1 MKLPNNYGSISKLSG
16 NRRRPYMVRKSL
28 NGTQMVIGYYDT
40 KEKALQA
47 LAEYN
52 RQPSEL
58 PKSNITLTTL
68 YKQWLP
74 HHAPTLSKTGVSSY
88 ENSYRHIQSIAS
100 IPIQNLTYD
109 DFQGVLDA
117 MQLSYASKKKV
128 RSLIN
133 QLCKYAIKK
142 ELMQR
147 NYGDLVTIGKNT
159 KVRPHKPF
167 TRQQINKLWKLNTS
181 EADGALI
188 LLYTGMRCG
197 ELLNLR
203 RKDIN
208 LKSKYLTITHSKTKA
223 GEGRVIPLHKRI
235 QPIIERRCSQYRDR
249 LFPVSYT
256 NFSKHFNRIT
266 NGRHTTHDCRHTVA
280 TMLDSAGANPNAT
293 RAILGHKNGDITI
306 KVYTHKSLRDLRK
319 AIAMLK

>member
-1 MKLPNNYGSISKLSG
+1 MKLPNNYGSVSKLSG

-28 NGTQMVIGYYDT
+28 DGNQLVIGYFET

-47 LAEYN
+47 LADYN
-52 RQPSEL
+52 RQPAEL
-58 PKSNITLTTL
+58 PKSTITLTTL

-74 HHAPTLSKTGVSSY
+74 HHAPTLSKSGVSSY
-88 ENSYRHIQSIAS
+88 TNAYRHIQSIAT
-100 IPIQNLTYD
+100 IPIQQLTYD

-167 TRQQINKLWKLNTS
+167 TRQQINKLWQLNTS

-188 LLYTGMRCG
+188 LLYTGMRCD

-208 LKSKYLTITHSKTKA
+208 LKSKYLTITKSKTKA
-223 GEGRVIPLHKRI
+223 GEG
-235 QPIIERRCSQYRDR
+235 E
-249 LFPVSYT
+249 SYP
-256 NFSKHFNRIT
+256 S
-266 NGRHTTHDCRHTVA
+266 
-280 TMLDSAGANPNAT
+280 S
-293 RAILGHKNGDITI
+293 
-306 KVYTHKSLRDLRK
+306 
-319 AIAMLK
+319 

>member
-16 NRRRPYMVRKSL
+16 NRRRPFMVRKSL
-28 NGTQMVIGYYDT
+28 DGTQLVIGYFET

-47 LAEYN
+47 LADYN
-52 RQPSEL
+52 RQPAEL
-58 PKSNITLTTL
+58 PRENITLTTL

-74 HHAPTLSKTGVSSY
+74 HHAPTLSKSGVSSY
-88 ENSYRHIQSIAS
+88 TNAYRHIQSIAT
-100 IPIQNLTYD
+100 IPIQQLTYD

-117 MQLSYASKKKV
+117 MNLSYASKKKV

-167 TRQQINKLWKLNTS
+167 TRQQINKLWQLNTP
-181 EADGALI
+181 ETDGALI

-203 RKDIN
+203 RKDVN
-208 LKSKYLTITHSKTKA
+208 LKSKFLTITKSKTKA
-223 GEGRVIPLHKRI
+223 GEGRVIPIHNRI
-235 QPIIERRCSQYRDR
+235 HPIVERLCSQYQDR
-249 LFPVSYT
+249 LFPISYT
-256 NFSKHFNRIT
+256 NISKHFNRIT
-266 NGRHTTHDCRHTVA
+266 NGKHTTHDCRHTVA
-280 TMLDSAGANPNAT
+280 TMLDRADANPNAV
-293 RAILGHKNGDITI
+293 RAILGHKNGDVTI
-306 KVYTHKSLRDLRK
+306 KVYTHKGLRDLRR
-319 AIAMLK
+319 AIALLK